1 MTEKR
6 FTMIYFETDGN
17 LIFDESK
24 HDGEWYD
31 STECLQDNEIVELLN
46 ELHEE
51 NQALKKQL
59 QSEHIMLD
67 NAILLERTRMGQSA
81 LKQYKEAIQ

>member
-1 MTEKR
+1 MTAKR
-6 FTMIYFETDGN
+6 FTWNSKDVMIDDTVTGN
-17 LIFDESK
+17 QLEVIDI
-24 HDGEWYD
+24 
-31 STECLQDNEIVELLN
+31 TEIDVLLELLN

-51 NQALKKQL
+51 NKELKQ
-59 QSEHIMLD
+59 QIESDRIMLD

>member
-6 FTMIYFETDGN
+6 FRLSETHLDN
-17 LIFDESK
+17 LCIE
-24 HDGEWYD
+24 
-31 STECLQDNEIVELLN
+31 DNGKILFQKSVVELLN
-46 ELHEE
+46 EQHEE

-59 QSEHIMLD
+59 KSEHQMLE

-81 LKQYKEAIQ
+81 LKQYKEQIQ